1 MKPEDGVA
9 AYGLG
14 LPSSFILHSWA
25 SDREFWRRVIDQ
37 FIVPPDAHGPT
48 GPSENQLW
56 WFHVV
61 DIVLT
66 AGTALRKRRPDPR
79 GDECVSE
86 VHGSLSCKGEWHR
99 ETATIDD
106 DGKH

>member
-14 LPSSFILHSWA
+14 LPSSFIFHSWA
-25 SDREFWRRVIDQ
+25 SGREFWRRVIDQ

-66 AGTALRKRRPDPR
+66 AALLSGSADPIHKVMDAFRKFM
-79 GDECVSE
+79 E
-86 VHGSLSCKGEWHR
+86 
-99 ETATIDD
+99 A
-106 DGKH
+106 

>member
-14 LPSSFILHSWA
+14 LPSSFILRA

-37 FIVPPDAHGPT
+37 FIVSPDAHGPT

-66 AGTALRKRRPDPR
+66 ATLLSGSADPIHKVMDAFRKFM
-79 GDECVSE
+79 E
-86 VHGSLSCKGEWHR
+86 
-99 ETATIDD
+99 A
-106 DGKH
+106 